1 MKKFDFEEFKAQI
14 LFGIIVC
21 LFIGVIF
28 FIYYIEEN
36 YELTRYLWT
45 FNIIVLILTPLYYL
59 IYYLREKSKTKN
71 IENNTI
77 IKNIDF
83 KYYRDIIDGYS
94 PALLSFILDGTEMKK
109 DFSASI
115 IYLINKGYL
124 EQIGEKVKRTDK
136 SINNLSED
144 LQIICNNI
152 DEIFDTIEKQT
163 KEMKD
168 KNRNNIV
175 VSYSKMIM
183 GKWYKSIEK
192 EAIEKGLVN
201 IRESFK
207 LSSFLSILCFL
218 ESIYTFSIESW
229 GLWLFSLFLF
239 FLLIFIKVW
248 VYDENKWVKTQKGYE
263 LYVKILGLKNYIKDY
278 SRLSERELRE
288 ISIWEDY
295 LIYAIIFNNTS
306 NLNKEALEFYDK
318 LFCIN

>member
-1 MKKFDFEEFKAQI
+1 MKKFDFEEFKAQM
-14 LFGIIVC
+14 LFGIIIC
-21 LFIGVIF
+21 LFIGGMF
-28 FIYYIEEN
+28 LIYYIEEN
-36 YELTRYLWT
+36 YELTNYLWI
-45 FNIIVLILTPLYYL
+45 FNIIVLVITPLYYL
-59 IYYLREKSKTKN
+59 IHSLREKRKTRN
-71 IENNTI
+71 IENSTI

-124 EQIGEKVKRTDK
+124 EQIGEEVKRTNK
-136 SINNLSED
+136 NINDLSED

-163 KEMKD
+163 IEMKS
-168 KNRNNIV
+168 KNRNDVI

-183 GKWYKSIEK
+183 EKWYKSIEK
-192 EAIEKGLVN
+192 QAVEKGLVN
-201 IRESFK
+201 IRDSFR
-207 LSSFLSILCFL
+207 LTSLLSILCFI
-218 ESIYTFSIESW
+218 ESIYTFSLESW

-239 FLLIFIKVW
+239 FLLMFIKVW

-263 LYVKILGLKNYIKDY
+263 IYIKILGLKNYIKDY
-278 SRLSERELRE
+278 SMISEKELKE

-306 NLNKEALEFYDK
+306 NLNKEALEFYNK
-318 LFCIN
+318 LLGKQ

>member
-14 LFGIIVC
+14 LFGIILC
-21 LFIGVIF
+21 LFIGVMF

-36 YELTRYLWT
+36 YELTSYLWI
-45 FNIIVLILTPLYYL
+45 FNIIVLVVTPLYYL
-59 IYYLREKSKTKN
+59 IHSLREKRRTRK
-71 IENNTI
+71 IENTTI

-94 PALLSFILDGTEMKK
+94 PALLSFILDGIEMKK

-124 EQIGEKVKRTDK
+124 EQIGEKIRRTNK
-136 SINNLSED
+136 NINDLSED

-163 KEMKD
+163 KEMKS
-168 KNRNNIV
+168 KNRNDVI
-175 VSYSKMIM
+175 VSYSRMIM
-183 GKWYKSIEK
+183 KKWYKSIEK
-192 EAIEKGLVN
+192 QAVEKGLVN
-201 IRESFK
+201 IRESFR
-207 LSSFLSILCFL
+207 LTSLLSILCFI
-218 ESIYTFSIESW
+218 ESIYTFSLKAW

-239 FLLIFIKVW
+239 FLLMFIKVW
-248 VYDENKWVKTQKGYE
+248 AYDENKYVKTQKGYE
-263 LYVKILGLKNYIKDY
+263 IYIKILGLKNYIKDY
-278 SRLSERELRE
+278 SMISERELKE

-306 NLNKEALEFYDK
+306 NLNKETLEFYNK
-318 LFCIN
+318 LFGKK